1 MTKPK
6 QIRGLL
12 DYIGLK
18 PGEEFEWEPA
28 SESYV
33 PGMGLG
39 ASEDAIRWA
48 YRGIVEERSER
59 LLETISSLARPAKK
73 KGAPQKTPEFRSD
86 NLRTFYL
93 WYIIRDLPLSFRC
106 EITNRRAIELAAGNP
121 VIDKTKLLFP
131 DNYEVATIEQSV
143 SRGKSFWRIDDCWN
157 SKRCEQFYIKY
168 LPKN

>member
-73 KGAPQKTPEFRSD
+73 KG
-86 NLRTFYL
+86 
-93 WYIIRDLPLSFRC
+93 
-106 EITNRRAIELAAGNP
+106 
-121 VIDKTKLLFP
+121 
-131 DNYEVATIEQSV
+131 
-143 SRGKSFWRIDDCWN
+143 
-157 SKRCEQFYIKY
+157 
-168 LPKN
+168 LPKKRQNFVAIILELFTCGI